1 MATSKQ
7 PRPSRPLPPETPVVS
22 YPTPN
27 FGDLTVV
34 QDVDTRLPGYV
45 AQEYGDLHPDQVNFP
60 NLKLVF
66 QQPLD
71 NEQNYMWVR
80 RVYAADRINEDDYNY
95 ALKFSSSNPSYPIY
109 IRSYTI
115 LRSSYTPFSIGSV
128 DPGNPNAFLVDEQVT
143 RLKDDQDDG
152 QLDSLYV
159 RVVRTYETIPG
170 PGLTKVAYGSAKII
184 PEKFQ
189 AAQTVTSTKTVVQP
203 STLPDTINGTTIES
217 VVEQVT
223 STRAEK
229 VTSNITDTPVP
240 LTSTKITPQQQTAT
254 VTETLVD
261 TGTSAASLPTLSAT
275 IVEAS
280 SENLGNGKNVLSVTS
295 VSSVFPETLYSAERP
310 LWGMP
315 MKFKYAL
322 PPTTTSSVSAGQ
334 PAPSDVSLGL
344 GDTEASS
351 EQVSSFKVKKK
362 RVNIAVPSTTP
373 ISIKS
378 YKLAPQGQLATI
390 TESILG
396 PDSNGNPNQTVTSSL
411 LTLEANVDNLGDG
424 TTVTNVTTV
433 ASHPQL
439 VGKSTYEG
447 QVATVT
453 KQVIDAALYTAPAL
467 SLTQPEVTIDAT
479 EIHKAV
485 QTVVTR
491 DAPPQLSGAVLT
503 NSPVGAVYATITDQ
517 TVAAGATGA
526 VAGSFTT
533 LSANS
538 QPVSPIANKQKVV
551 TLAGGS
557 IGGASQGTSGSPA
570 YPTLTSYDYDSQA
583 NIEVTTTRQVVAANT
598 SAPSSAPTSGTAGT
612 TFDSAHPQTP
622 LVSGMTAGF
631 EDAATQ
637 NYTNLILSQKDNPI
651 DQWKTLRISSKIAT
665 LPPSRMEYKTGSYT
679 IPSLLRGVNMSLWQ
693 MPSGRYDVKW
703 TPNQRAAVGVPTP
716 FQVYTSFHYGYPT
729 ALATSANSNLF
740 QFKPNN
746 LIYRGDSFTVNI
758 PNVINDG
765 FIMGACFDQ
774 TTFTPSTTGY
784 TTAIVVGGVTS
795 STDTFFT
802 FGSPGFSGDN
812 GSGQGDPA
820 GYIRYQLAALNNDTI
835 LGAVNEQVIFAPSS
849 PSLSQY
855 LSYTSPSSSFGYS
868 TAAITSYPKTISTKT
883 STYYTCKITIP
894 SNVTIPAGSYVVVTG
909 NSLANTPSPV
919 FLSNGLAGSGTFSYT
934 VGPTATTSITTGLTV
949 TVYSGNPQSATKL
962 TSYDVEYWRAGIYI
976 MRRHYVTLF

>member
-583 NIEVTTTRQVVAANT
+583 NIEVTTTRQVVAAGT
-598 SAPSSAPTSGTAGT
+598 AAPSLVPPALITGATASSQFGSPAVT
-612 TFDSAHPQTP
+612 MD
-622 LVSGMTAGF
+622 
-631 EDAATQ
+631 DYKTQ
-637 NYTNLILSQKDNPI
+637 NYQSLILTQKDNPI
-651 DQWKTLRISSKIAT
+651 DQWKTLRITSKIPYLPAT
-665 LPPSRMEYKTGSYT
+665 RTEYKTGSFT

-716 FQVYTSFHYGYPT
+716 FRVVTSFHYGYPT
-729 ALATSANSNLF
+729 DLVTSSNNALF
-740 QFKPNN
+740 QFKPSN

-802 FGSPGFSGDN
+802 FGSLGLIGDN

-820 GYIRYQLAALNNDTI
+820 GYIRYQLAALNNDSI

-855 LSYTSPSSSFGYS
+855 LSYTSPSSTFVNS
-868 TAAITSYPKTISTKT
+868 TAAITAHQKISSKT
-883 STYYTCKITIP
+883 STYYTCTITIP
-894 SNVTIPAGSYVVVTG
+894 STSTIPAGSYVVVTG
-909 NSLANTPSPV
+909 NSLANTTSPV

-949 TVYSGNPQSATKL
+949 TVYSGDPQSATKL